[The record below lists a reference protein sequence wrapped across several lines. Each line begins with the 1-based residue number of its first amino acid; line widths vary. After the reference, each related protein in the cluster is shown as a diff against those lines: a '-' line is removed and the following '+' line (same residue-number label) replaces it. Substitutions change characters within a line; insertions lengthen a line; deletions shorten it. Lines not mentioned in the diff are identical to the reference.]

1 MRRAR
6 RVDAN
11 QPAIV
16 KALRDAGRTVEV
28 LSDVGR
34 GVPDLLV
41 AYHGQVFLLEIKTP
55 GEGLT
60 PREAKWHEKWAPWK
74 AAGGSLRVV
83 YTAQEAIS
91 ATSVQRMGARAVV
104 G

>member
-11 QPAIV
+11 QREIV
-16 KALRDAGRTVEV
+16 AALRAAGRAVEV

-41 AYHGQVFLLEIKTP
+41 SIRGANYLLEVKAGKAALTEDEARWHAAWRGQVAVVRTP
-55 GEGLT
+55 
-60 PREAKWHEKWAPWK
+60 
-74 AAGGSLRVV
+74 
-83 YTAQEAIS
+83 QEAIE
-91 ATSVQRMGARAVV
+91 ATAWHVAGRFPVPR
-104 G
+104 

>member
-28 LSDVGR
+28 ISDVGR

-41 AYHGQVFLLEIKTP
+41 GHLGRTFLLELKTP
-55 GEGLT
+55 GSKMT
-60 PREAKWHEKWAPWK
+60 THEAVWHLAWRGH
-74 AAGGSLRVV
+74 AAVV
-83 YTAQEAIS
+83 YTVQEAIE
-91 ATSVQRMGARAVV
+91 ATR
-104 G
+104 

>member
-11 QPAIV
+11 QAAIAQ
-16 KALRDAGRTVEV
+16 ALRDAGCSVEV

-41 AYHGQVFLLEIKTP
+41 GLRMRNFLFEVKNDGQPASKQA
-55 GEGLT
+55 LT
-60 PREAKWHEKWAPWK
+60 PAEKDWHQRWRGEVVVVRNVDEAMD
-74 AAGGSLRVV
+74 
-83 YTAQEAIS
+83 AI
-91 ATSVQRMGARAVV
+91 ARR

>member
-11 QPAIV
+11 QAEIV
-16 KALRDAGRTVEV
+16 KALRSAGRFVEV

-41 AYHGQVFLLEIKTP
+41 SWSGKCLLLEVKVP
-55 GEGLT
+55 GAKLT
-60 PREAKWHEKWAPWK
+60 PDELEWHRKWLGP
-74 AAGGSLRVV
+74 
-83 YTAQEAIS
+83 
-91 ATSVQRMGARAVV
+91 SVAVV
-104 G
+104 RSVGEALEATGVGLPS